1 MNLGAVNAQDLAC
14 QPIEPGNYYRYK
26 HASVGGRP
34 VSPNFLD
41 GTHLTR
47 RCTFDRLDKCAN
59 DDQPLQ
65 HALNL
70 KWSVI
75 GVPIEQRWLWDRI
88 FFGIL
93 IPKSPGFRIFFS
105 QNFSQ
110 NSFIFKDFS
119 FSDIFFYFW
128 DFVWNSRNPG
138 GYRKSREFFGIGN
151 PHFLVKIHRDLK
163 SPGLGFFFR
172 GIGISQ

>member
-1 MNLGAVNAQDLAC
+1 MYNIYIGRKLLKASPHSSLINFIKSGSMNLGAVNAQDLAC

-47 RCTFDRLDKCAN
+47 RCTFDRFDKCAN

-70 KWSVI
+70 KWSV
-75 GVPIEQRWLWDRI
+75 
-88 FFGIL
+88 
-93 IPKSPGFRIFFS
+93 
-105 QNFSQ
+105 
-110 NSFIFKDFS
+110 
-119 FSDIFFYFW
+119 
-128 DFVWNSRNPG
+128 
-138 GYRKSREFFGIGN
+138 
-151 PHFLVKIHRDLK
+151 
-163 SPGLGFFFR
+163 
-172 GIGISQ
+172 